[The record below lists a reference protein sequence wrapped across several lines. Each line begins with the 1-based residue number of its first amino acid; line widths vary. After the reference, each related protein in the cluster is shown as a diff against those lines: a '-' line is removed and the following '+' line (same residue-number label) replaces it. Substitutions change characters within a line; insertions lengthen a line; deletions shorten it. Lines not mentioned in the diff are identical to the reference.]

1 MKESTSAQAQARIRQ
16 VQEDTQ
22 GALGELAAE
31 VDRRGGELE
40 WLRGELEQTDSA
52 RMEAVRKLEDAQAEW
67 EGVKGKLEAQVMALT
82 DELEAGNESVEIVKV
97 QAVKAQRAV
106 QTTQKALE
114 GTEAKYREHRGRMV
128 AKLAV
133 KFMQSQLRGEFDTWR
148 DLTIASKLDLRMSW
162 MDEERESLESPV
174 SYTHLTLPTIYS
186 V

>member
-1 MKESTSAQAQARIRQ
+1 M
-16 VQEDTQ
+16 
-22 GALGELAAE
+22 
-31 VDRRGGELE
+31 
-40 WLRGELEQTDSA
+40 RGELEQTDSA

-114 GTEAKYREHRGRMV
+114 DTEAKYREHRGRMV

-162 MDEERESLESPV
+162 MDEERESLESQV
-174 SYTHLTLPTIYS
+174 KAEREEKERLAGEVAAMQEAAARFEQEVAQNRSRLEGLLEEAKETSVTLE
-186 V
+186 